1 MTGAQLPDHAFAL
14 PDAELLAITGPDA
27 STFAQAQFTNDVD
40 ALADGQWHWNGWLDA
55 KGRLQALFGLLRED
69 DQRLL
74 AWLPAGGAGTLA
86 VALSRFRFRS
96 KVQIQPDTARTLVA
110 VRGEASPGPGVLP
123 LPADAQLGPR
133 HLRLVASTVAPGDR
147 VAVDAWHA
155 ADLRMGLPWLR
166 PGGVASGRFVPQWLG
181 LERLPALSL
190 RKGCYPGQEIVAR
203 IHYLGQS
210 RRAPALVAGAGAA
223 PEGGWRVLDDA
234 GRDLGELADAV
245 ADGRG
250 GWLALAALAGGGTAP
265 VAAVAGGEEARP
277 AGVLDAPHAPSA
289 SDSP

>member
-123 LPADAQLGPR
+123 LPADAQLGPTGITHAVPPR
-133 HLRLVASTVAPGDR
+133 ITEASSFSGALPSTKSRTRGSSAFASSLGVPEKMTVPSWIIAMRLLTRKA
-147 VAVDAWHA
+147 
-155 ADLRMGLPWLR
+155 
-166 PGGVASGRFVPQWLG
+166 LG
-181 LERLPALSL
+181 MSWVTTTLVISAGFL
-190 RKGCYPGQEIVAR
+190 
-203 IHYLGQS
+203 LG
-210 RRAPALVAGAGAA
+210 
-223 PEGGWRVLDDA
+223 
-234 GRDLGELADAV
+234 
-245 ADGRG
+245 
-250 GWLALAALAGGGTAP
+250 
-265 VAAVAGGEEARP
+265 
-277 AGVLDAPHAPSA
+277 
-289 SDSP
+289 

>member
-1 MTGAQLPDHAFAL
+1 MTGAQMPDHAFAL

-86 VALSRFRFRS
+86 MALSRFRFRS
-96 KVQIQPDTARTLVA
+96 KVQIQPDPARSLVA

-155 ADLRMGLPWLR
+155 ADLRMGLPWLH
-166 PGGVASGRFVPQWLG
+166 PGGPASGRFVPQWLG

-210 RRAPALVAGAGAA
+210 KRTGHLLAGTGTPPVAGG
-223 PEGGWRVLDDA
+223 RVLSVEDA
-234 GRDLGELADAV
+234 DLGEVADAV
-245 ADGRG
+245 AVGQD
-250 GWLALAALAGGGTAP
+250 WLALAALQA
-265 VAAVAGGEEARP
+265 AAVAQVYQVAGPDGTRQAARGLGTP
-277 AGVLDAPHAPSA
+277 
-289 SDSP
+289 

>member
-1 MTGAQLPDHAFAL
+1 MTEPHLPDRAFAL
-14 PDAELLAITGPDA
+14 PDAELLAIAGPDA
-27 STFAQAQFTNDVD
+27 MAFAQAQFTNDVE
-40 ALADGQWHWNGWLDA
+40 ALVDGQWQWNGWLDA

-74 AWLPAGGAGTLA
+74 AWLPAGGAGHLGAALA
-86 VALSRFRFRS
+86 RFRFRS
-96 KVQIQPDTARTLVA
+96 KLQLQPERGRSLVA
-110 VRGEASPGPGVLP
+110 VPGAGAPAPGVLT
-123 LPADAQLGPR
+123 LPSDAHLGLR
-133 HLRLVASTVAPGDR
+133 HLRLVAGTVAPGAPLDL
-147 VAVDAWHA
+147 DAWHA

-166 PGGVASGRFVPQWLG
+166 PGGPASGRFVPQWLG

-210 RRAPALVAGAGAA
+210 RRAPALVTGTGSV
-223 PEGGWRVLDDA
+223 PEGGWRVLDDT

-245 ADGRG
+245 ADGQG

-265 VAAVAGGEEARP
+265 VAAVASGEETRP
-277 AGVLDAPHAPSA
+277 AGVIDGPTAPSTRA
-289 SDSP
+289 SP

>member
-1 MTGAQLPDHAFAL
+1 
-14 PDAELLAITGPDA
+14 
-27 STFAQAQFTNDVD
+27 
-40 ALADGQWHWNGWLDA
+40 
-55 KGRLQALFGLLRED
+55 
-69 DQRLL
+69 
-74 AWLPAGGAGTLA
+74 
-86 VALSRFRFRS
+86 
-96 KVQIQPDTARTLVA
+96 
-110 VRGEASPGPGVLP
+110 
-123 LPADAQLGPR
+123 
-133 HLRLVASTVAPGDR
+133 
-147 VAVDAWHA
+147 
-155 ADLRMGLPWLR
+155 
-166 PGGVASGRFVPQWLG
+166 GVASGRFVPQWLG

-289 SDSP
+289 SASP